1 MLFCSNRK
9 RRVCLFEGK
18 WTNCGL
24 PVNILFV
31 VCFRETTQS
40 NDANTELSI
49 FSFLFSMVILS
60 TSLLFSDQ

>member
-49 FSFLFSMVILS
+49 FFFPIFYGDTFYKSTFL
-60 TSLLFSDQ
+60 